1 MSMKNAFFGI
11 AMLGIFSYKS
21 NIKFNLF
28 HFEN

>member
-1 MSMKNAFFGI
+1 MSMKNVLFGT

-28 HFEN
+28 YFEN

>member
-1 MSMKNAFFGI
+1 MKNAFFGI

-28 HFEN
+28 YFEN